1 LIWLGIAEPIYP
13 IKEKTYFPA
22 IRTDK
27 KSPVNQA
34 RKKWAK
40 KKKEWTFEW
49 NEEVPLSETDYQILE
64 NHFLTQQGNSFFWPH
79 YVTGVIHK
87 VTFYQDSLNGD
98 ILVPG
103 YRTATVILREV

>member
-34 RKKWAK
+34 RKKWAR
-40 KKKEWTFEW
+40 KKKEWTLEW
-49 NEEVPLSETDYQILE
+49 NEEVPLS
-64 NHFLTQQGNSFFWPH
+64 
-79 YVTGVIHK
+79 
-87 VTFYQDSLNGD
+87 
-98 ILVPG
+98 
-103 YRTATVILREV
+103 